1 MLMAKDTGGRLVE
14 IADELRAIATNGLR
28 WAATE
33 YDEARYEKTMSV
45 AAELLGM
52 VDTRDAGEIEQVFRG
67 DLGIR
72 TPFVG
77 VDGAVFD
84 REGKL
89 LLIQRK
95 DNGTWAMPGGA
106 ADVGESPSAVAV
118 REVWEETGLRVRAV
132 RLVGVYDS
140 RKVGSPDAVHLYHL
154 VFICE
159 RESGELMLTNE
170 TTSYGYFSEEE
181 VAGLT
186 LHQGHGARIT
196 DVFAMWRGEIGEA
209 IFQ

>member
-1 MLMAKDTGGRLVE
+1 MAKDQAGRLVE
-14 IADELRAIATNGLR
+14 IADELRAVATNGLK

-33 YDEARYEKTMSV
+33 YDEARYHKTMSL

-52 VDTRDAGEIEQVFRG
+52 ADTRGGEEIERIFRG

-72 TPFVG
+72 TPYVG

-84 REGKL
+84 EAGRL

-95 DNGTWAMPGGA
+95 DNETWAMPGGA

-154 VFICE
+154 VFMCE

-170 TTSYGYFSEEE
+170 TIAFDYFSEEE

-186 LHQGHGARIT
+186 LHRGHGVRIP
-196 DVFAMWRGEIGEA
+196 DAFAMWRGEIGEA
-209 IFQ
+209 VFQ